1 MKIFGLSA
9 LLPPKPKKIKTV
21 FEFYQ
26 RNSNECL
33 KQMNIKAYMKLSVY

>member
-9 LLPPKPKKIKTV
+9 LLPPKPKKIKIV

-26 RNSNECL
+26 RDSKERL
-33 KQMNIKAYMKLSVY
+33 KQMNIKAYMKISVY